1 MTGTVHVGVFTACH
15 TGFQYMAQIKD
26 KETERD
32 RGDWTRLTANERQRT
47 ENDFR
52 HMGMI
57 ARFHN
62 IMGNETIRVLGM
74 LTSHIH
80 NVFMHDVMV
89 DRLAAMLNYFL
100 KHLVRNGHVLECTV
114 KCFIEFAG

>member
-1 MTGTVHVGVFTACH
+1 MS
-15 TGFQYMAQIKD
+15 QIREKQQQ
-26 KETERD
+26 RD
-32 RGDWTRLTANERQRT
+32 AGDWQRLPAGERQRT

-80 NVFMHDVMV
+80 TVFMHDVMV
-89 DRLAAMLNYFL
+89 DRVAAMLNYFL
-100 KHLVRNGHVLECTV
+100 KHLVRVIFHDILRVS
-114 KCFIEFAG
+114 